1 VSAVTVEVVQD
12 ARFPHGGHAVIRLHG
27 LWLLPP
33 QAKFR
38 IDPIEEAAPEIA
50 TDWPAGERVPKETR
64 VTSRGVEILVGPDI
78 VDAAAL
84 QPGTPVTISIPS
96 ASISADLR
104 WPNLPVSSAPRRGQV
119 IMSASE
125 LRAEIAT
132 AERLRREREQ
142 ALADAEAERL
152 ARLHAE
158 AQADKLRRERSEAA
172 SLSSLQPRGGDVMV
186 RDDKQAQ
193 VGGAGGSSWP
203 TGIERAAQAAQ
214 EQTRDAARPA
224 PPRPTPAASTTAT
237 TTTGAAMASTP
248 LMPSS
253 QASTSTIEV
262 TIEDPISASRNADG
276 SLRLQPTSNNSIV
289 TRESTVETGPHMQSL
304 GEGSKH
310 YQQRQMM
317 SFGVGFL
324 AAAGLSWLF
333 WNGIRSELRKPAAA
347 DVQATKTQGV
357 ATAVAT
363 AATTVAVPATARMAV
378 ESGVTLKDVFSLDKV
393 SPRGRSAVDV
403 DLTTALKLADDGLHG
418 AAADRQESAFWLRKS
433 LALVLNQ
440 DEVKWALTQLGSTF
454 AAPASGPPD
463 YTKARLIFEI
473 AGAQGDP
480 VANCFLGSIHE
491 LGLGVPPSKPAA
503 LGYFKTA
510 KAAGGC
516 RGSDDAIARLTE

>member
-38 IDPIEEAAPEIA
+38 IDPVDDALPGGAS
-50 TDWPAGERVPKETR
+50 DWPSGERAPKETR

-78 VDAAAL
+78 VDAGAL

-104 WPNLPVSSAPRRGQV
+104 WPNLPMSSAPRRGQV

-132 AERLRREREQ
+132 AERQRREREQ
-142 ALADAEAERL
+142 AAADAEADRL
-152 ARLHAE
+152 ARQQAE
-158 AQADKLRRERSEAA
+158 AQAERLEKSRRERSDAA
-172 SLSSLQPRGGDVMV
+172 SLSSLQPRGGDTMAKE
-186 RDDKQAQ
+186 DKS
-193 VGGAGGSSWP
+193 GSMAGSASGSGSNWSTGIGSS
-203 TGIERAAQAAQ
+203 AALLK
-214 EQTRDAARPA
+214 PSLA
-224 PPRPTPAASTTAT
+224 P
-237 TTTGAAMASTP
+237 
-248 LMPSS
+248 
-253 QASTSTIEV
+253 TSTIEV
-262 TIEDPISASRNADG
+262 TIEDPIAAARNSDG
-276 SLRLQPTSNNSIV
+276 SLRLTPTTGNSV
-289 TRESTVETGPHMQSL
+289 VARDTLGASGPDMLPL
-304 GEGSKH
+304 GESSKH
-310 YQQRQMM
+310 YQRRQMV

-333 WNGIRSELRKPAAA
+333 WNGIRSELRKPGAAA
-347 DVQATKTQGV
+347 DAQVAKTQNNNQTIAAASV
-357 ATAVAT
+357 ATVAAT
-363 AATTVAVPATARMAV
+363 AAFAAPNAAVMARSAA
-378 ESGVTLKDVFSLDKV
+378 EAGVTLKDVFSLDKV

-403 DLTTALKLADDGLHG
+403 DLNTALRLADEGLHG

-440 DEVKWALTQLGSTF
+440 DEVKWALTQLGSTY
-454 AAPASGPPD
+454 AAPASGPAD
-463 YTKARLIFEI
+463 YTKARLIWEI

-480 VANCFLGSIHE
+480 VALCFLGSVYE
-491 LGLGVPPSKPAA
+491 NGLGVTATKATA
-503 LGYFKTA
+503 LGYFNSA

-516 RGSDDAIARLTE
+516 RGVDDAIARLRE

>member
-38 IDPIEEAAPEIA
+38 IDPVDDTAAVSA
-50 TDWPAGERVPKETR
+50 DWPAGERAPKETR

-84 QPGTPVTISIPS
+84 QPGTPVTISIPA

-119 IMSASE
+119 IMSAAE

-142 ALADAEAERL
+142 AAADAESERL
-152 ARLHAE
+152 ARLNAE

-172 SLSSLQPRGGDVMV
+172 SLSSLQPRGDQMV
-186 RDDKQAQ
+186 KDERQAT
-193 VGGAGGSSWP
+193 GSGSNWP
-203 TGIERAAQAAQ
+203 TGIERAAEAA
-214 EQTRDAARPA
+214 RDVPRPA
-224 PPRPTPAASTTAT
+224 PPRPPASSAT
-237 TTTGAAMASTP
+237 TPLIAVPGAAAGTGP
-248 LMPSS
+248 
-253 QASTSTIEV
+253 TSTIEV
-262 TIEDPISASRNADG
+262 TIEDPIAAARNSDG
-276 SLRLQPTSNNSIV
+276 SLRLSPSSNNSV
-289 TRESTVETGPHMQSL
+289 ATRDNTADGPQMQAL

-310 YQQRQMM
+310 YQRRQMV

-333 WNGIRSELRKPAAA
+333 WNGIRSELRKPGAGAVIA
-347 DVQATKTQGV
+347 EGQTKSPGV
-357 ATAVAT
+357 TTASVAAT
-363 AATTVAVPATARMAV
+363 AATAVLATPGTARSLA
-378 ESGVTLKDVFSLDKV
+378 EASVTLKDVFSLDKV

-403 DLTTALKLADDGLHG
+403 DLTTALRLADEGLHG
-418 AAADRQESAFWLRKS
+418 AATDRQESAFWLRKS
-433 LALVLNQ
+433 LSLVLNQ
-440 DEVKWALTQLGSTF
+440 DEVKWALTQLGSTY

-463 YTKARLIFEI
+463 YTKARLIWEI
-473 AGAQGDP
+473 AGSQGDP
-480 VANCFLGSIHE
+480 VALCFLGSLHE
-491 LGLGVPPSKPAA
+491 IGMGVQASKPTA
-503 LGYFKTA
+503 LGYFNAA

-516 RGSDDAIARLTE
+516 RGNDEAIARLN

>member
-38 IDPIEEAAPEIA
+38 IDPVDDALPGGT
-50 TDWPAGERVPKETR
+50 TDWPSGERVPKETR

-78 VDAAAL
+78 VDAGAL

-104 WPNLPVSSAPRRGQV
+104 WPNLPVSSTPRRGQV
-119 IMSASE
+119 IMSAAE

-142 ALADAEAERL
+142 AAADAETEKL
-152 ARLHAE
+152 ARLQAD
-158 AQADKLRRERSEAA
+158 AQAEKSRRERSDAA
-172 SLSSLQPRGGDVMV
+172 SLSSLQPRGGDTMV
-186 RDDKQAQ
+186 KEDKPAQASGQ
-193 VGGAGGSSWP
+193 ESGMASGLAAGTGSSWS
-203 TGIERAAQAAQ
+203 TGIG
-214 EQTRDAARPA
+214 
-224 PPRPTPAASTTAT
+224 ASSIGSSSIGGSA
-237 TTTGAAMASTP
+237 TP
-248 LMPSS
+248 LRPS
-253 QASTSTIEV
+253 STIEV
-262 TIEDPISASRNADG
+262 TIEDPIAAARNSDG
-276 SLRLQPTSNNSIV
+276 SLRLSPTTGNSMV
-289 TRESTVETGPHMQSL
+289 PRDSLGDGDPHML
-304 GEGSKH
+304 PPGEGGTH
-310 YQQRQMM
+310 YQRRQMV

-333 WNGIRSELRKPAAA
+333 WNGIRSELRKPGAAE
-347 DVQATKTQGV
+347 VQMAKTQGV
-357 ATAVAT
+357 GQSVAT
-363 AATTVAVPATARMAV
+363 AAVAATALAAPNTSSSARAAV
-378 ESGVTLKDVFSLDKV
+378 EAGVTLKDVFSLNNV

-403 DLTTALKLADDGLHG
+403 DLTNALRLADEGLHG

-433 LALVLNQ
+433 LALVLSQ
-440 DEVKWALTQLGSTF
+440 DEVKWALTQLGSTY

-463 YTKARLIFEI
+463 YTKARLIWEI

-480 VANCFLGSIHE
+480 VALCFLGSVHE
-491 LGLGVPPSKPAA
+491 NGLGVTATKGTA
-503 LGYFKTA
+503 LGYFNSA

-516 RGSDDAIARLTE
+516 RGVDDAIARLKE